1 LTPQEFINQILPA
14 AIDNY
19 KRYGVLPSLTIA
31 QAAHESGWG
40 DSSLARGSNNL
51 FGIKGIGTAG
61 SVNLPTEE
69 EVNGKNVK
77 VMADFRAYH
86 NQVESIDDYGKLL
99 TNSRYKNVLTAPN
112 YKAAAFSV
120 YNAGYATDS
129 NYPGKIIGVI
139 EDNKLYQYDEQVKG
153 VPRGTYTPPA
163 SSQQKTSSSTTPQ
176 ASTLADSGQSFG
188 GAWNPANWIDF
199 AKDLVFKA
207 AFFIPAMILLVL
219 GIYFLFSEQIN
230 TAVKAVA
237 TDGLSLAAEKGGN

>member
-1 LTPQEFINQILPA
+1 MTPTEFINQILPFA
-14 AIDNY
+14 MDNY
-19 KRYGVLPSLTIA
+19 KKYGVLPSLTIA

-51 FGIKGIGTAG
+51 FGIKGTGTAG
-61 SVNLPTEE
+61 SVNLPTQEE
-69 EVNGKNVK
+69 INGKTVK
-77 VMADFRAYH
+77 VMADFRAY
-86 NQVESIDDYGKLL
+86 NNKGESIDDYGKLL
-99 TNSRYKNVLTAPN
+99 TNARYKNVLTAPN

-129 NYPGKIIGVI
+129 GYPGKIINVI

-163 SSQQKTSSSTTPQ
+163 STTKSTTAPQ
-176 ASTLADSGQSFG
+176 VTALNESGEAWG

-207 AFFIPAMILLVL
+207 AFFVPAMILLVL